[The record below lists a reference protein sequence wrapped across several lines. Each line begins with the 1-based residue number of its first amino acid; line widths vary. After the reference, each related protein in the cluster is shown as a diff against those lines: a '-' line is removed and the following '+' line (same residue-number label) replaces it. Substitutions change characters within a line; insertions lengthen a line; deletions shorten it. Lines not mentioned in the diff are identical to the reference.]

1 MNYDIVPL
9 PKDRWKGT
17 IIPLIT
23 ISDSY
28 YDFIISP
35 LNNESTSDIIFTE
48 KDAED
53 SSYNLI
59 ALTKGVTG

>member
-1 MNYDIVPL
+1 M
-9 PKDRWKGT
+9 KRE
-17 IIPLIT
+17 LIQ
-23 ISDSY
+23 
-28 YDFIISP
+28 FIQTGKRGNEYELQTMILTAERS
-35 LNNESTSDIIFTE
+35 ESTSDIIFTE